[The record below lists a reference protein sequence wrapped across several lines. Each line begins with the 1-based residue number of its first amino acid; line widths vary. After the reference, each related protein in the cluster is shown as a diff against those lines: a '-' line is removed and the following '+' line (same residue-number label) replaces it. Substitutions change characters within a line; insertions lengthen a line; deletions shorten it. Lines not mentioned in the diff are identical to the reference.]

1 MPLKLVPPR
10 PGKTPY
16 YYVRGTYLGV
26 SVDRTTKTADKAQAR
41 KALARIKDDIER
53 GVYADKGDLGFAAGA
68 LAYIRAGGEP
78 TFLGPLNEH
87 FGDTPLISINQ
98 ASIDEAAHLLYPDAS
113 PATRNRQVYTPASAI
128 LKHNGI
134 EFALKRPKGAQGE
147 VRVDWLWPEQ
157 AEALLKAAAEVD
169 GEFACFLTLL
179 LYCGPRLS
187 EALRIT
193 VDDVRLD
200 ESFAFCGRT
209 KNGAPRPMHMPPVVV
224 AALANHPRGLDR
236 DGETLFRFRKN
247 GHLYNLMKSTK
258 VRAKLPTAGFHL
270 LRHTWGTWMRRYAGL
285 DTKGLVGTG
294 AWLDEKSAARYQH
307 VVVSEESKRADLL
320 PVLKAR
326 RER

>member
-1 MPLKLVPPR
+1 
-10 PGKTPY
+10 
-16 YYVRGTYLGV
+16 
-26 SVDRTTKTADKAQAR
+26 
-41 KALARIKDDIER
+41 
-53 GVYADKGDLGFAAGA
+53 
-68 LAYIRAGGEP
+68 
-78 TFLGPLNEH
+78 
-87 FGDTPLISINQ
+87 
-98 ASIDEAAHLLYPDAS
+98 
-113 PATRNRQVYTPASAI
+113 
-128 LKHNGI
+128 
-134 EFALKRPKGAQGE
+134 
-147 VRVDWLWPEQ
+147 
-157 AEALLKAAAEVD
+157 
-169 GEFACFLTLL
+169 
-179 LYCGPRLS
+179 
-187 EALRIT
+187 
-193 VDDVRLD
+193 
-200 ESFAFCGRT
+200 
-209 KNGAPRPMHMPPVVV
+209 MHMPPVVV